1 MNRKC
6 KKVPAVVIHNGG
18 FMKTNKAVIVL
29 SGIAIVTALS
39 VAIAQ
44 QVTPPAASPKVLT
57 SVDLGPDIEAMKGR
71 VLKLQITTYEPG
83 KASTLHSHKGRVE
96 VIYML
101 QGAIIETNNGV
112 AKEYRQGDAF
122 FANKDT
128 NHVIENKGNVPA
140 LLIVSMIAD
149 K

>member
-1 MNRKC
+1 M
-6 KKVPAVVIHNGG
+6 
-18 FMKTNKAVIVL
+18 NKAVIAFA
-29 SGIAIVTALS
+29 GIVTVTALG

-44 QVTPPAASPKVLT
+44 QVAPQAAGPRVLT

-83 KASTLHSHKGRVE
+83 RASTLHSHKGRVE

-128 NHVIENKGNVPA
+128 NHVIENKGSVPA
-140 LLIVSMIAD
+140 LLVVSMIAD